1 MTDYAEVWTE
11 KAKTLLLN
19 KRIMQVRYLSQ
30 DEAND
35 LGWTD
40 RSIAFQT
47 NDGTWFFCSA
57 DDEGNN
63 GGALFTSNENISCL
77 PVLR

>member
-1 MTDYAEVWTE
+1 
-11 KAKTLLLN
+11 
-19 KRIMQVRYLSQ
+19 VRYLSQ

-35 LGWTD
+35 LGWTE

-77 PVLR
+77 PVIR